1 MASGI
6 ISNQAWR
13 QRALDKQ
20 RDDESRV
27 KTLQKF
33 LASTQAQSDTNARLV

>member
-13 QRALDKQ
+13 QRSLDKQ

-33 LASTQAQSDTNARLV
+33 LASTQAQSDTNAR